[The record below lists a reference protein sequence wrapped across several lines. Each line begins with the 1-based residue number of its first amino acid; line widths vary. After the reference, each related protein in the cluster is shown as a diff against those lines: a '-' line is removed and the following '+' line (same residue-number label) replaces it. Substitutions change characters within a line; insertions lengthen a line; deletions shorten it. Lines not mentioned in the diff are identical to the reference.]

1 MAIIRHSIFAPLFVV
16 SKFEFSIG
24 IKLYFQ
30 IEQVSVVLSILG
42 EYVHVY

>member
-1 MAIIRHSIFAPLFVV
+1 MAIIRHFILAPLFVV

-30 IEQVSVVLSILG
+30 IEQICVVLGILG